1 MEKVRDGQHDDT
13 PPAVRHS
20 DLAKA
25 FFGELKS
32 QLSPSTAR
40 TNAAVSS
47 GDGMVHEDQAP
58 YGGQTARAV
67 PTPPL
72 VDLLAEVACEI
83 EGIIRKHAIAR
94 WRENADAQNH
104 MRNDLDDLLFALQ
117 SDKGVKLSFDQMDAI
132 IESILRIARNRSDV

>member
-1 MEKVRDGQHDDT
+1 MAMFLVET
-13 PPAVRHS
+13 
-20 DLAKA
+20 
-25 FFGELKS
+25 FE
-32 QLSPSTAR
+32 AR
-40 TNAAVSS
+40 K
-47 GDGMVHEDQAP
+47 AP
-58 YGGQTARAV
+58 YDGQTARAV

-83 EGIIRKHAIAR
+83 EGIIRRHAIVR

-117 SDKGVKLSFDQMDAI
+117 RDKGVKLTFDQMDAI